1 MENARQAAR
10 KSFESTAF
18 RVKQK
23 GNVAKTKKKSIR
35 GGRKSPARSKRSHR
49 LFWSLIKIGVMTALI
64 WIVVALGYYAWA
76 LTFDIRQIHDM
87 DERSVVYD
95 YKGGFY
101 SRLAGENRVVVPFDK
116 VSNHFVNALISREDT
131 RFYQHHGV
139 DPIGVARAVV
149 RNLFLGGFREGA
161 STITQQLAR
170 NSFPLGGK
178 NLHRKLI
185 EAAMAFRIETELTK
199 EEILE
204 AYMNRIY
211 FGSGTYGI
219 EAASQTYF
227 GKPAS
232 RLTLAE
238 AATLAGLIRSPNRFS
253 PLNNPKGSLRE
264 RNTVLKRMHDIGL
277 ITLAQQNESSAEP
290 LVTASKSRTSAEDN
304 WAMNAILRDLELVL
318 EPGQMD
324 GGGLRI
330 YTTIDGELQRTAE
343 ESVQKRLAKVE
354 AQPGYPHKPASAY
367 SSQVLDAEKSAPYL
381 QAAALA
387 MDNATGGIR
396 AIVGG
401 RDYDHSKFHR
411 ALFGRRQIGSTVKP
425 FVYAVAF
432 EQGLKANEKISD
444 DRLGPGD
451 IPSAYGSYSPSNSDG
466 TYRGL
471 QPAGEGLVQS
481 RNTMTVRVGL
491 RAGLSRVADA
501 VINAGLSKDP
511 PRYPALCLGAFE
523 TNLKDLTSAY
533 TVFATGGVRLQ
544 AYLIEKVTDSSG
556 HLLYKAT
563 RGRVPLFSQAAAKET
578 TELLEEVLE
587 RGTGANASALGLR
600 GRAAGK
606 TGTTNNFVDA
616 WFVGFDSR
624 LTCGVWVGFDQPR
637 TIISGGY
644 GGTLA
649 LPVWVDIMHAAKK

>member
-1 MENARQAAR
+1 M
-10 KSFESTAF
+10 
-18 RVKQK
+18 
-23 GNVAKTKKKSIR
+23 GNVTKPKKKSPR
-35 GGRKSPARSKRSHR
+35 KGKKSPVRRKRPRR
-49 LFWSLIKIGVMTALI
+49 LFWALIKIGLMTGLV
-64 WIVVALGYYAWA
+64 WTLVAMGYYAWA
-76 LTFDIRQIHDM
+76 LTFDLRQIHDM
-87 DERSVVYD
+87 DERSMVYD
-95 YKGGFY
+95 YRGDFY

-139 DPIGVARAVV
+139 DPVGVARAVF

-253 PLNNPKGSLRE
+253 PLNNPEGSVRE

-277 ITLAQQNESSAEP
+277 ITLAQKNESSSEP
-290 LVTASKSRTSAEDN
+290 LVTVKKSRASAEEN
-304 WAMNAILRDLELVL
+304 WAMDAILRDLEMVL

-330 YTTIDGELQRTAE
+330 HTTIDGGLQRAAE
-343 ESVQKRLAKVE
+343 ESVQKRLAQAE

-367 SSQVLDAEKSAPYL
+367 TSQVLDAEKSAPYL
-381 QAAALA
+381 QSAALA

-401 RDYDHSKFHR
+401 RDYAHSKFHR

-425 FVYAVAF
+425 FVYTVAF
-432 EQGLKANEKISD
+432 EEGLRANEKISD
-444 DRLGPGD
+444 DRLGHGD
-451 IPSAYGSYSPSNSDG
+451 IPSAYGAYSPANSDG
-466 TYRGL
+466 TYRGML
-471 QPAGEGLVQS
+471 PAGEGLVQS
-481 RNTMTVRVGL
+481 RNTMTVRIGL

-501 VINAGLSKDP
+501 VKAAGLSKDP

-544 AYLIEKVTDSSG
+544 PYLIEKVTDSSG
-556 HLLYKAT
+556 HVLYKAT
-563 RGRVPLFSQAAAKET
+563 HGRLPLFSPSAVKET
-578 TELLEEVLE
+578 TELLEEVLDH
-587 RGTGANASALGLR
+587 GTGANARALGLR

-606 TGTTNNFVDA
+606 TGTTNNFLDA
-616 WFVGFDSR
+616 WFVGFDSQ

-637 TIISGGY
+637 TIRPGGY

-649 LPVWVDIMHAAKK
+649 LPIWVDIMQAAKK